1 MTIIPILGILAA
13 ALVIVLTVEFVPSLS
28 SKRAASVLERLDIP
42 ANQEPSGLQRSL
54 RPLEK
59 PVAKW
64 TPAGFLRKVQS
75 DLYWAQM
82 GGKWGG
88 WTATQ
93 FIALRLVAAVAAGVG
108 GLIVF
113 DTPLLGVFCAFF
125 GWQIPA
131 MNVNGAA
138 RKTQRSFQSQLPEF
152 VQLVS
157 AQMAAGGKLEEALVR
172 SAKET
177 SLVGRWM
184 IQVIQMSQGRSLVP
198 VMQEEAR
205 RSLLPELVSM
215 AVQLEFI
222 RRGANQQEL
231 MAQLASAIAA
241 DYIGQA
247 DQRAEKVGS
256 ELVLPMVFFYFLPY
270 LVILLIVVGYPVVTG
285 MF

>member
-1 MTIIPILGILAA
+1 MTIITILGILAG

-28 SKRAASVLERLDIP
+28 PHRATSVLERLDRP
-42 ANQEPSGLQRSL
+42 ADEELSGLRRSL
-54 RPLEK
+54 QPLEK

-64 TPAGFLRKVQS
+64 TPAGFLRKVQA

-88 WTATQ
+88 WTGTQ
-93 FIALRLVAAVAAGVG
+93 LIALRLVAAVAAGVG

-113 DTPLLGVFCAFF
+113 DTPLLGAFCAFF
-125 GWQIPA
+125 GWQLPA
-131 MNVNGAA
+131 MNVSAAA

-157 AQMAAGGKLEEALVR
+157 AQMAAGVKLEEALVR

-231 MAQLASAIAA
+231 MAQLAGAIAA

-270 LVILLIVVGYPVVTG
+270 LVILLVVVGYPVVAG

>member
-1 MTIIPILGILAA
+1 MSIIPVIGILVAV
-13 ALVIVLTVEFVPSLS
+13 LIIVLTVEFVPSLS
-28 SKRAASVLERLDIP
+28 ASRASSVLGRLDT
-42 ANQEPSGLQRSL
+42 ASSQEPSGLQRSL
-54 RPLEK
+54 QPLEK

-64 TPAGFLRKVQS
+64 TPAGFARKVEAE
-75 DLYWAQM
+75 LYWTQM

-93 FIALRLVAAVAAGVG
+93 LIALRLVAAVAAALG

-113 DTPLLGVFCAFF
+113 DTPMLGAFCAFF
-125 GWQIPA
+125 GWQLPA
-131 MNVNGAA
+131 MNVSGGA
-138 RKTQRSFQSQLPEF
+138 RKTQRSFQAQLPEF

-157 AQMAAGGKLEEALVR
+157 AQMAAGVKLEEALVR
-172 SAKET
+172 SAKAT

-231 MAQLASAIAA
+231 MAQLAGAIAA

-270 LVILLIVVGYPVVTG
+270 LVILLVVVGYPVVVG